1 VSSTQA
7 VTPSESGAGILL
19 VGGYLLTM
27 YLLVTAAYNLHGAF
41 MRPGTFG
48 RRIVRLLVALGAIA
62 AIAFIVT
69 HTVKKGE

>member
-1 VSSTQA
+1 MKDSRVITASVGTDS
-7 VTPSESGAGILL
+7 LL
-19 VGGYLLTM
+19 VAGGYLLTM

>member
-1 VSSTQA
+1 M
-7 VTPSESGAGILL
+7 TPSESGAGILL